1 MSEAHCMLY
10 FSREVFLMRAMTVPF
25 STREVTMKICICIC
39 IENISWAKRKFNEF
53 LYALLFSKQR
63 EVGKHH
69 AMYLPWE
76 LTLLLEIYSTDKRE
90 HKVRYEIGDMIF
102 KVTQSRKRKIYDR
115 CVTVHLN
122 QSTLTVRMLLVPV
135 ETLLGSTLFSQ
146 VVIDSV
152 HERSA
157 TVLWITGSGCRWQC
171 NVILSHETLPWKQ
184 KSEFVQTLG

>member
-1 MSEAHCMLY
+1 MYRKYIVSQ
-10 FSREVFLMRAMTVPF
+10 
-25 STREVTMKICICIC
+25 
-39 IENISWAKRKFNEF
+39 RKFNEF

-63 EVGKHH
+63 EVGEHH
-69 AMYLPWE
+69 GMYLPWE

-90 HKVRYEIGDMIF
+90 HKVRYEIADMIF

-135 ETLLGSTLFSQ
+135 ETLLGSTLFSK

-152 HERSA
+152 DERSA
-157 TVLWITGSGCRWQC
+157 TLDNRLRMQMAVQRHFVTQ
-171 NVILSHETLPWKQ
+171 NVAVETKI
-184 KSEFVQTLG
+184 